1 MHLFFDNVNLDESRN
16 RLIKILYISGLSS
29 RGRSACL
36 CKLYWQYLCRSWWSS
51 GMIPEKMSWV
61 WFPARIS
68 TVYSKLP
75 SVNALVFKFL
85 VKYLHICSYKFSYRI
100 SDQEICS
107 AMLCWFCNSNF
118 FILLCWFGHSNKN
131 PILGHI
137 SKVVNSGYKNYVIC
151 ISQND
156 LSPFSPFSEIDCYQV
171 IFVFLFRFLLS
182 VIFASLYQYSY

>member
-1 MHLFFDNVNLDESRN
+1 MNLRHFLRYLKCIYFLIVLTWMNPETQADKDFVHLRVIVSGRN
-16 RLIKILYISGLSS
+16 
-29 RGRSACL
+29 ACL

-85 VKYLHICSYKFSYRI
+85 VKHLHICSYKFSYRI

-107 AMLCWFCNSNF
+107 AMLYWFCNSNF
-118 FILLCWFGHSNKN
+118 FILLYWFGHSKKN

-151 ISQND
+151 I
-156 LSPFSPFSEIDCYQV
+156 
-171 IFVFLFRFLLS
+171 
-182 VIFASLYQYSY
+182 